1 MIIALIIYLWV
12 FKIPKIK
19 LQSFDLRAVQRLA
32 FCSGLLILTAMSL
45 SFLLQF
51 SAPRSV
57 PLIFGVLFF
66 SGAFIT
72 RVNVL
77 IAHQTLRRLGSPQ
90 TNILIYGAGEAGI
103 QLVSALRHSSEVRAV
118 AFIDD
123 NKIKQNR
130 IVHGLHVY
138 SYDQIEDVVK
148 RKKVDR
154 ILVAMP
160 TVPMAD
166 KEKVVQKLK
175 HLPCKI
181 QIMPSH
187 VDIIQGKSVLDTFV
201 PVAPEDLL
209 GRHQLDFS
217 MEALNAPYENKSI
230 LISGAGGSIGLELCR
245 QILKHSPAKIVLFE
259 RSEFALYKAER
270 DLRAYAEQI
279 GVDLVPALGS
289 VCDAKTLKHV
299 FDLHKIQVVF
309 HAAASL
315 GDRCRQLCHGR

>member
-1 MIIALIIYLWV
+1 
-12 FKIPKIK
+12 
-19 LQSFDLRAVQRLA
+19 
-32 FCSGLLILTAMSL
+32 
-45 SFLLQF
+45 
-51 SAPRSV
+51 
-57 PLIFGVLFF
+57 
-66 SGAFIT
+66 
-72 RVNVL
+72 
-77 IAHQTLRRLGSPQ
+77 
-90 TNILIYGAGEAGI
+90 
-103 QLVSALRHSSEVRAV
+103 V

-309 HAAASL
+309 HAAAYKHVPLVECNEVSAL
-315 GDRCRQLCHGR
+315 WRQTLRPLFLCLQTKPFVPQILWAPVNALQNWPFKILINVVRVRNFPWYDLATCSAHQAL